1 MSSDGSEQMMGLLK
15 ELSVYK
21 AMDEDYTAGPKGRVE
36 TAAHDERERRRRE
49 IQVEMHALAAQNKIN
64 PT

>member
-21 AMDEDYTAGPKGRVE
+21 ALDEDYCAGPKGRVE
-36 TAAHDERERRRRE
+36 TEAHEERERRRRE
-49 IQVEMHALAAQNKIN
+49 VKLEMQALAAENKIN
-64 PT
+64 PA